1 MATLLLLGVALAGGL
16 VLIPF
21 GLPGLWVMLG
31 AALLHW
37 VLVPTGG
44 IGLWTM
50 AGAGVL
56 VVVAEVL
63 EFTISARY
71 TRKYGGSRRASWG
84 AVVGGLVGAV
94 VGIPVPVVGSLIGAF
109 AGAFLGALVAELT
122 VARGERGAPVRV
134 ATGAL
139 VGRVVAAA
147 AKVGIGVVVAVL
159 VMAAAVV
166 GS

>member
-1 MATLLLLGVALAGGL
+1 MVTLLLLGTALAGGL
-16 VLIPF
+16 VLIPL

-37 VLVPTGG
+37 ALVPLGG
-44 IGLWTM
+44 IGVWTL
-50 AGAGVL
+50 AGAGAL

-63 EFTISARY
+63 EFSLSARY

-84 AVVGGLVGAV
+84 AVIGGLAGAV
-94 VGIPVPVVGSLIGAF
+94 VGMPVPVVGSILAAF
-109 AGAFLGALVAELT
+109 AGAFLGALVAEWS
-122 VARGERGAPVRV
+122 VARPERGAPVQV

-147 AKVGIGVVVAVL
+147 VKVGIGVVVAVW

-166 GS
+166 GN

>member
-1 MATLLLLGVALAGGL
+1 
-16 VLIPF
+16 
-21 GLPGLWVMLG
+21 MLG

-84 AVVGGLVGAV
+84 AVIGGLVGAV

-109 AGAFLGALVAELT
+109 AGAFLGALVAELS

>member
-1 MATLLLLGVALAGGL
+1 MLALILLGTALVGGL

-31 AALLHW
+31 SALLHW
-37 VLVPTGG
+37 ALMPQGG
-44 IGLWTM
+44 VGLWTV
-50 AGAGVL
+50 AGAGAL

-71 TRKYGGSRRASWG
+71 TRAYGGSRRASWG
-84 AVVGGLVGAV
+84 SVLGGLVGAL
-94 VGIPVPVVGSLIGAF
+94 VGIPVPVVGSLVGAF
-109 AGAFLGALVAELT
+109 AGAFVGALLAELT
-122 VARGERGAPVRV
+122 VAKGSRGAPVQV

-159 VMAAAVV
+159 VMASAVV

>member
-1 MATLLLLGVALAGGL
+1 MLALILLGTALVGGL

-31 AALLHW
+31 SALLHW
-37 VLVPTGG
+37 ALMPQGG
-44 IGLWTM
+44 VGLWTL
-50 AGAGVL
+50 AGAGAL

-71 TRKYGGSRRASWG
+71 TRAYGGSRRASWG
-84 AVVGGLVGAV
+84 AVLGGLVGAL
-94 VGIPVPVVGSLIGAF
+94 VGIPVPVVGSLVGAF
-109 AGAFLGALVAELT
+109 AGAFVGALLAELT
-122 VARGERGAPVRV
+122 VAKGSRGAPVQV

-159 VMAAAVV
+159 VMASAVV

>member
-1 MATLLLLGVALAGGL
+1 L
-16 VLIPF
+16 
-21 GLPGLWVMLG
+21 
-31 AALLHW
+31 
-37 VLVPTGG
+37 
-44 IGLWTM
+44 
-50 AGAGVL
+50 AGAGAL

-71 TRKYGGSRRASWG
+71 TRAYGGSRRASWG
-84 AVVGGLVGAV
+84 AVLGGLVGAL
-94 VGIPVPVVGSLIGAF
+94 VGIPEPVVGSLVGAI
-109 AGAFLGALVAELT
+109 AGAFLWALVAEMT
-122 VARGERGAPVRV
+122 VAKGARGAPVQV

-159 VMAAAVV
+159 VMASAVV